1 MERLGSAGLGGAE
14 QLFQLGPGLLDRIQV
29 RRIRRQVEQ
38 FSSRSLDQLL
48 DPGHLVGAE
57 VVHYDYI
64 AGPQL
69 RTQHLFEIGQK
80 DVAIGGLLDGHGRQQ
95 AAEAQGA
102 EDGEDLPMAS
112 RSGFMH
118 APPAAGAGITACHLR
133 GHSALVEED
142 QLLRRDGLEAL
153 EELFPPLAVL
163 FAVAFDGVKR
173 LFFSRRPI
181 CRRTCHRRPTLT
193 CRWTAGSSCC
203 VKTPTEGGR
212 DRPATLTCRWTACS
226 SFCCNSARV
235 RSGCASIQP
244 PNRCS
249 TSGVTLRR
257 DPRRCSIRSICPL
270 CLRCAEI
277 FHAHGKLTEKRVAS

>member
-1 MERLGSAGLGGAE
+1 
-14 QLFQLGPGLLDRIQV
+14 
-29 RRIRRQVEQ
+29 
-38 FSSRSLDQLL
+38 
-48 DPGHLVGAE
+48 
-57 VVHYDYI
+57 
-64 AGPQL
+64 
-69 RTQHLFEIGQK
+69 
-80 DVAIGGLLDGHGRQQ
+80 
-95 AAEAQGA
+95 
-102 EDGEDLPMAS
+102 
-112 RSGFMH
+112 MH

-163 FAVAFDGVKR
+163 FAVAFDGVER

-181 CRRTCHRRPTLT
+181 CRSTCHRRPTLT
-193 CRWTAGSSCC
+193 CTGTA
-203 VKTPTEGGR
+203 V
-212 DRPATLTCRWTACS
+212 S